1 MMEEQYNEV
10 TTPGGRV
17 GARITSLVVDAV
29 VAMRQKMAPIQA
41 AVASQVFTETTN
53 HVSDEVRAVMGPIF
67 SALARHPDT
76 PADLQPLLH
85 HLGNTRGQ
93 AFGWIGGALTGA
105 SMSAGLGDLL
115 TNSLAPVISSL
126 IAENPNAYL
135 SPEQSAAIASRG
147 LSRGWDNA
155 REAARRGVSGDR
167 FDLLQRLSQRDLSEA
182 PVIDLYNRGILNDD
196 QAVSELVKG
205 GMSRESARLLL
216 TVAKVP
222 LTPEQAAQAWA
233 RNLVSES
240 LVHMAS
246 RAAGLTNEDGDV
258 LMGLAGEPP
267 PVEALI
273 TAWRRGIIA
282 EADFDRGIIQ
292 GPIRNEW
299 IPTVKSLLEQPLAP
313 EEAASAVTQGHL
325 TYDAALAKARL
336 SGVTPEDFAVI
347 VDNAGL
353 PPGVQFA
360 LDAMN
365 RGIITREQFTSM
377 FLESR
382 IKNKYIDLMLAM
394 SQQLVPAET
403 VRIAYRLGTYPK
415 DKALETL
422 AGHGYSRDDAEA
434 LLALEDVRARE
445 GTKDLTRAQVL
456 ALFSDDIIGEE
467 EASNMLLELG
477 FDSIEV
483 ELMVTMTEGDKVR
496 RFVNALITRVRN
508 AFVQGTMDENEAIA
522 TLTQA
527 GVGQRQI
534 DNLLSL
540 WELEKQS
547 LTAQLT
553 AAQVVSAVKKGF
565 IPREEGLDRLVARG
579 YTPEDADILI
589 KLSVGT

>member
-1 MMEEQYNEV
+1 MDDINNEV
-10 TTPGGRV
+10 ATPGGRI
-17 GARITSLVVDAV
+17 GARIARLIADAV
-29 VAMRQKMAPIQA
+29 VATRQQMGPIQA

-53 HVSDEVRAVMGPIF
+53 HVSDEVRSVMGPVF
-67 SALARHPDT
+67 SAMARHPDT
-76 PADLQPLLH
+76 PTELVPLLH

-93 AFGWIGGALTGA
+93 AFGWIGGMATGA
-105 SMSAGLGDLL
+105 AMSAGLGDLL

-135 SPEQSAAIASRG
+135 SPEQSAAIASRR
-147 LSRGWDNA
+147 LSAGWDNE

-167 FDLLQRLSQRDLSEA
+167 FRLLQRLTQRDLSEA
-182 PVIDLYNRGILNDD
+182 PVIDLYNRGILNQD
-196 QAVSELVKG
+196 QAETELVKG
-205 GMSRESARLLL
+205 GMSESSARLLL

-233 RNLVSES
+233 RNLVSDS

-267 PVEALI
+267 PTEALI
-273 TAWRRGIIA
+273 TAWRRGIIT
-282 EADFDRGIIQ
+282 EADFDRGIVQ

-299 IPTVKSLLEQPLAP
+299 IPTVKSLFEQPLAP

-325 TYDAALAKARL
+325 SYEAALAKARL

-365 RGIITREQFTSM
+365 RGIITREQFTAM

-394 SQQLVPAET
+394 SQQLIPAET

-415 DKALETL
+415 EKALETL
-422 AGHGYSRDDAEA
+422 GAHGYSTTDAEA

-456 ALFSDDIIGEE
+456 ALFSDDIISED

-477 FDSIEV
+477 FDSVEV
-483 ELMVTMTEGDKVR
+483 ELMVTMTQGDKVR

-508 AFVQGTMDENEAIA
+508 AFVQGTMDETEAIG

-527 GVGQRQI
+527 GVRQGQI
-534 DNLLSL
+534 DQLLSL

-553 AAQVVSAVKKGF
+553 PAQIVSAVKKGLM
-565 IPREEGLDRLVARG
+565 PREEGKDRLVARG
-579 YTPEDADILI
+579 YTPGDADILI
-589 KLSVGT
+589 SLSVGP